1 MSWALKK
8 LQVKKPGID
17 EEEDMLSRHHAEVA
31 TELDQYSEERK
42 SLHHTEVATEDEQ
55 LKDLYVATSGS
66 CRDINTESEAVA
78 TSACKELKV
87 ATSSPEER
95 RSRHQSDV
103 ATSVIKEEGRDNT

>member
-8 LQVKKPGID
+8 FQVKQQGID

-42 SLHHTEVATEDEQ
+42 SLHHIEVATEDVQ
-55 LKDLYVATSGS
+55 LKEPL

-87 ATSSPEER
+87 ATSSLEER
-95 RSRHQSDV
+95 RSRHQ
-103 ATSVIKEEGRDNT
+103 

>member
-8 LQVKKPGID
+8 LQVKQPGID

-55 LKDLYVATSGS
+55 LKETL

-103 ATSVIKEEGRDNT
+103 VTSVIKEEGRDNT